1 MGAAVVA
8 EGGLPRAEGAG
19 AVAVGRGGGG
29 GGRGRGAS
37 EACFSSTAV
46 RHQSLTHCVPGAA
59 RSDSARL
66 CMRLLRERV
75 VEGELK

>member
-1 MGAAVVA
+1 VGAAVVA

-37 EACFSSTAV
+37 EACFSSTA
-46 RHQSLTHCVPGAA
+46 A